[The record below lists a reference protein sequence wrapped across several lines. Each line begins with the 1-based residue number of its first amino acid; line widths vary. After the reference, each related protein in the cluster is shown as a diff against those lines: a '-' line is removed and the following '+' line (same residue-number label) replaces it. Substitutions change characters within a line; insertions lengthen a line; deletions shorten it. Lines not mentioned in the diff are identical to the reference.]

1 MHSSCTLKPSLRS
14 SLAPFCLVHLFA
26 FALLGLKETET
37 TATQANSSQ
46 KKVLL

>member
-1 MHSSCTLKPSLRS
+1 MHSSCTLKPSLCS
-14 SLAPFCLVHLFA
+14 SLAPFVSCIS
-26 FALLGLKETET
+26 LLGLKEKET